1 MAIKKFSKTDSKT
14 ILDSIFQAEKLSS
27 GEIRVFVEKKAPDN
41 FPEHVIGVFKR
52 LRMHHTLER
61 NAVLIYLAMESRQ
74 FAIFGD
80 KGIHE
85 KMGIQFWAKE
95 AAALQRQFSEG
106 NIVGGLCNAIQD
118 VGEVLKTHFP
128 HQKTHGN
135 QLPDNIAYGKN

>member
-1 MAIKKFSKTDSKT
+1 MTIKKFSRADSKA
-14 ILDSIFQAEKLSS
+14 ILNAIAQAEKQSS
-27 GEIRVFVEKKAPDN
+27 GEIRVFVEKIAPSN

-85 KMGIQFWAKE
+85 KMGVQFWTKE
-95 AAALQRQFSEG
+95 AADLKRQFLED
-106 NIVGGLCNAIQD
+106 NIVGGLCSAIQD

-128 HQKTHGN
+128 HQKMNSN
-135 QLPDNIAYGKN
+135 QLSDDIAYGKN

>member
-1 MAIKKFSKTDSKT
+1 MAIKKFSRADSKL
-14 ILDSIFQAEKLSS
+14 ILNSIAEAEKLSS
-27 GEIRVFVEKKAPDN
+27 GEIRLFVEKTVPDN
-41 FPEHVIGVFKR
+41 LPEHVIGVFKR

-85 KMGIQFWAKE
+85 KMGIQFWTKE
-95 AAALQRQFSEG
+95 AADLHRQFSEG
-106 NIVGGLCNAIQD
+106 NVVGGLCNAIQD
-118 VGEVLKTHFP
+118 VGEVLKKHFP

-135 QLPDNIAYGKN
+135 QLPDDIAYGKK

>member
-1 MAIKKFSKTDSKT
+1 MAIKKFSRPESKT
-14 ILDSIFQAEKLSS
+14 ILDSIFQAEQLSS
-27 GEIRVFVEKKAPDN
+27 GEIRVFVEKKAPSD
-41 FPEHVIGVFKR
+41 FPEHVVRVFKR

-61 NAVLIYLAMESRQ
+61 NAVLIYLALESRQ

-85 KMGIQFWAKE
+85 KMGIQFWTKE
-95 AAALQRQFSEG
+95 AADLQRQFLEG
-106 NIVGGLCNAIQD
+106 NILAGLCNAIQD

-135 QLPDNIAYGKN
+135 QLPDDIVYGKN